1 MYREKSLN
9 QKLQDQEKDYQQLF
23 EYQLYAQFKQK
34 DWCQSMAFT
43 KGNQLL
49 IIQCKTFIKVLSIL
63 QGQINQIKI
72 LSSHKTYLTTIT
84 ILQKINLLISTSQE
98 GYIHIWSLIP
108 IAKPII
114 IKKFDTTS
122 SYVSCLI
129 NNESCDLIITG
140 NNNIINFWKNPM
152 KWFLIQSINDHAGA
166 VWALSLNQNE
176 NKLISCGWDKMILI
190 IVKQSDENWIVTQ
203 KVFVQQYGY
212 RICFLDNDQFLYQPR
227 YKKAIILYQI
237 LDNGCQVEKVKE
249 IELTQTSKDCNAF
262 FPMQFEKQ
270 KKIILNKNGDTI
282 IILKVIGQ
290 GQIQI
295 MQFIYFESYNIFGKM
310 SEDGQLLAIW
320 DESKKNLQIRKLQYY
335 SLE

>member
-1 MYREKSLN
+1 MNREKSLN
-9 QKLQDQEKDYQQLF
+9 QKLQDQEKDYQELF
-23 EYQLYAQFKQK
+23 EYQLYAQLKQK
-34 DWCQSMAFT
+34 DWCQSMAFI

-63 QGQINQIKI
+63 QGQIKQIKI

-114 IKKFDTTS
+114 IKKFDATS
-122 SYVSCLI
+122 SYVGCLI
-129 NNESCDLIITG
+129 YNERCDLIITG
-140 NNNIINFWKNPM
+140 NNNIIKFWKNPM

-176 NKLISCGWDKMILI
+176 NKLISCGWDKMILVI
-190 IVKQSDENWIVTQ
+190 GKQSDENWIVTQ

-237 LDNGCQVEKVKE
+237 LENGCQVEKVKE
-249 IELTQTSKDCNAF
+249 IELTQTLKDCNAF
-262 FPMQFEKQ
+262 FPMEFVKQ

-282 IILKVIGQ
+282 ILLKAIGQ
-290 GQIQI
+290 GEIQI
-295 MQFIYFESYNIFGKM
+295 MQFIYFESHNIFGKM